1 MRFYVVP
8 YRHTLPPNAKFP
20 CVQLTR
26 DSWNDFG
33 YVTLFTMAYHATKKK
48 QVEVGSVK
56 ILRRGESAPKLDSP
70 FNEVAEDCCSLGQSL
85 EYYKTLSTIPQD
97 RRTAILR
104 GLRDVVHDPTL
115 VPLFESEEGWKKSVL
130 RFSEAELAL
139 KEGRAA
145 LDANEVQEQPILFT
159 FQAVLKG
166 ASAPFVT
173 NFRFSDTPTVPSRI
187 MALVGKNGAGK
198 TWFLSRLAAAVSGDD
213 PKGSSFG
220 SGDQQEGE
228 VDAGRPRF
236 SRAIAVS
243 YSALDRFRRPG
254 KERTFSYRYCGIY
267 DDTGRIAPRA
277 QMFRKMR
284 SAFET
289 VKKLEHEDIWSEVL
303 ADVLDDGAF
312 TLVTD
317 YLKAGG
323 DDPKPK
329 APALSSGQLVLASTL
344 TGVIA
349 VIEPASLLLYDEPEL
364 HLHPNAIAGLM
375 RAIERLLSH
384 FRSYAVIATH
394 SPMILQQVP
403 ARYVRVFT
411 RLDRMTNI
419 EPLGIESF
427 GQNLTVL
434 TEQIFKAGD
443 TPSRFRDW
451 SQRVAPG
458 RPLEEIQ
465 AGFEYPLSFEA
476 KMFLRADRGDV

>member
-8 YRHTLPPNAKFP
+8 YRHALPPNAKFP

-33 YVTLFTMAYHATKKK
+33 YVTLFTMTYHATKKK
-48 QVEVGSVK
+48 TVKVGSVK
-56 ILRRGESAPKLDSP
+56 ILRRGESSPRLDSP
-70 FNEVAEDCCSLGQSL
+70 FGAVPVDCCSLGQSL
-85 EYYKTLSTIPQD
+85 DYYKTLSTIRED

-104 GLRDVVHDPTL
+104 GLRDVVNAPAL
-115 VPLFESEEGWKKSVL
+115 LPLFESDGGWKTSVL

-139 KEGRAA
+139 KKGRAA
-145 LDANEVQEQPILFT
+145 LDAKEVQEQPILFT

-166 ASAPFVT
+166 ASAPFVST
-173 NFRFSDTPTVPSRI
+173 FRFGDTPTVPSRI

-198 TWFLSRLAAAVSGDD
+198 TWFLSRLAAAVSGED
-213 PKGSSFG
+213 PEDSTFAE
-220 SGDQQEGE
+220 Q
-228 VDAGRPRF
+228 RPPF

-254 KERTFSYRYCGIY
+254 KGRTDRTFSYQYCGIY
-267 DDTGRIAPRA
+267 DETGRIAPRA

-284 SAFET
+284 TAFET
-289 VKKLEHEDIWSEVL
+289 VRKSGHEDIWSEVL

-312 TLVTD
+312 TLVSE
-317 YLKAGG
+317 YLRGG
-323 DDPKPK
+323 DEPKPR

-403 ARYVRVFT
+403 AQYVRVFT
-411 RLDRMTNI
+411 RLDRMTTI

-458 RPLEEIQ
+458 RTMEEIQ

>member
-8 YRHTLPPNAKFP
+8 YRHTLPLNAKFP

-33 YVTLFTMAYHATKKK
+33 YVTLFKMTYHATKKK

-56 ILRRGESAPKLDSP
+56 ILRRGESSPKPDSP
-70 FNEVAEDCCSLGQSL
+70 FNDVPEDCCSLGQSL
-85 EYYKTLSTIPQD
+85 DYYKTLSTIQPD

-104 GLRDVVHDPTL
+104 GLRDVVHDPAL
-115 VPLFESEEGWKKSVL
+115 VPLFESDGGWKTSVL

-139 KEGRAA
+139 KDGRAA
-145 LDANEVQEQPILFT
+145 LNANEVQEQPILFT

-173 NFRFSDTPTVPSRI
+173 TFRFSDNPTIPSRI

-213 PKGSSFG
+213 PEDSLFAE
-220 SGDQQEGE
+220 Q
-228 VDAGRPRF
+228 RPPF

-254 KERTFSYRYCGIY
+254 KGRTDRTFSYHYCGIY
-267 DDTGRIAPRA
+267 DETGRIAPRA

-284 SAFET
+284 TAFEI
-289 VKKLEHEDIWSEVL
+289 VEKSGHKDIWSEVL

-312 TLVTD
+312 TLVSE
-317 YLKAGG
+317 YLRGG
-323 DDPKPK
+323 DEPKPK

-411 RLDRMTNI
+411 RLDRMTTI

-451 SQRVAPG
+451 SQRIAPAQT
-458 RPLEEIQ
+458 LEQIQ

>member
-1 MRFYVVP
+1 
-8 YRHTLPPNAKFP
+8 
-20 CVQLTR
+20 
-26 DSWNDFG
+26 
-33 YVTLFTMAYHATKKK
+33 
-48 QVEVGSVK
+48 
-56 ILRRGESAPKLDSP
+56 
-70 FNEVAEDCCSLGQSL
+70 
-85 EYYKTLSTIPQD
+85 LSTIPQD

-104 GLRDVVHDPTL
+104 GLRDVVNDPAL
-115 VPLFESEEGWKKSVL
+115 VPLFESDGGWKTSVL

-166 ASAPFVT
+166 ASAPFVST
-173 NFRFSDTPTVPSRI
+173 FRFSDTPTVPSRI

-213 PKGSSFG
+213 PENSRFAE
-220 SGDQQEGE
+220 Q
-228 VDAGRPRF
+228 RPPF

-254 KERTFSYRYCGIY
+254 KGRTDRTFSYHYCGIY
-267 DDTGRIAPRA
+267 DETGRIAPRA

-284 SAFET
+284 TAFET
-289 VKKLEHEDIWSEVL
+289 VRKSGHEDIWSEVL

-312 TLVTD
+312 MLVSE
-317 YLKAGG
+317 YLRGG
-323 DDPKPK
+323 DEPKPK

-411 RLDRMTNI
+411 RLDRMTTI

-451 SQRVAPG
+451 SQRIAPTQT
-458 RPLEEIQ
+458 LQQIQ

>member
-33 YVTLFTMAYHATKKK
+33 YVTLFTMTYHATKKK
-48 QVEVGSVK
+48 PVEIGSVK
-56 ILRRGESAPKLDSP
+56 ILRRGESSPKLDSP
-70 FNEVAEDCCSLGQSL
+70 FSAVPADCCSLGQSL
-85 EYYKTLSTIPQD
+85 DYYKTLSTIPQD

-104 GLRDVVHDPTL
+104 GLRDVVQDPAL
-115 VPLFESEEGWKKSVL
+115 VPLFESDKGWKTSVL

-145 LDANEVQEQPILFT
+145 LNANEVQEEPISFR
-159 FQAVLKG
+159 FEAVLKG
-166 ASAPFVT
+166 ASAPFVST
-173 NFRFSDTPTVPSRI
+173 FHFSDTPTVPSRI

-213 PKGSSFG
+213 PKGSTFAE
-220 SGDQQEGE
+220 Q
-228 VDAGRPRF
+228 RPPF

-254 KERTFSYRYCGIY
+254 KERADRTFSYHYCGIY

-277 QMFRKMR
+277 QMCRKMR
-284 SAFET
+284 AAFET
-289 VKKLEHEDIWSEVL
+289 VKKAGNEDIWSEVL
-303 ADVLDDGAF
+303 AGVLDDGAF
-312 TLVTD
+312 TLVSD
-317 YLKAGG
+317 YLRAGG

-329 APALSSGQLVLASTL
+329 APPLSSGQLVLASTL

-403 ARYVRVFT
+403 SRYVRVFT
-411 RLDRMTNI
+411 RLDRMTTI

-451 SQRVAPG
+451 SRRVSPG
-458 RPLEEIQ
+458 RTLEEIQ

-476 KMFLRADRGDV
+476 KMFLRADRGQV